1 MSTKVDLT
9 VRITFCSV
17 ATLTTV
23 PGFGASNSFHLGA
36 AREIWTMEAPLE
48 SRGPSALS
56 SLQASLQV
64 VVASAEEKREGVVMR
79 NHEARKSLK
88 DGIIFDVK

>member
-1 MSTKVDLT
+1 
-9 VRITFCSV
+9 
-17 ATLTTV
+17 
-23 PGFGASNSFHLGA
+23 
-36 AREIWTMEAPLE
+36 MEAPLE

-64 VVASAEEKREGVVMR
+64 VVASAKDKREGVVMR

-88 DGIIFDVK
+88 DGIIFDVKENVPTSR